1 MLLQPEEIGI
11 LLRHHPTFVRHLSCH
26 QHRKVLGFGIALCYA
41 FTLSILW
48 IADVGSSEFIHLL
61 VLDLIVKVAHHT
73 FHTTVQQ
80 CLPGD
85 SIGDHLHTGNNEIY
99 YVLSGSADYNDNG
112 TTVKIEA
119 GDVTVCNDG
128 ESHGLVNT
136 GSEPLHLIALIL
148 NS

>member
-1 MLLQPEEIGI
+1 MVRKNSERIITKAPIRGGHGDIESRKILNSPEELYGKGTIFN
-11 LLRHHPTFVRHLSCH
+11 HC
-26 QHRKVLGFGIALCYA
+26 
-41 FTLSILW
+41 
-48 IADVGSSEFIHLL
+48 
-61 VLDLIVKVAHHT
+61 IV
-73 FHTTVQQ
+73 
-80 CLPGD
+80 LPGD

-128 ESHGLVNT
+128 ESHGVVNNGT
-136 GSEPLHLIALIL
+136 EPLEMIALIL